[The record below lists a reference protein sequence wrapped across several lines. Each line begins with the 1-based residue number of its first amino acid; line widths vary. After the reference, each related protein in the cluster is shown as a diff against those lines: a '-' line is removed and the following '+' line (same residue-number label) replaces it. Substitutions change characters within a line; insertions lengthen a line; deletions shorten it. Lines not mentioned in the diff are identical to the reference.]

1 MKLLHPRRFWRE
13 FITHLSVIKLKF
25 QAKRKGVVIQVGEMY
40 NLKECSVVSEGK
52 DNCITIGDGCDLRGA
67 SFELYGSK
75 NTIRIGRNV
84 IMNANKI
91 HPIRLQCGRDNA
103 TITIEDD
110 CLFSN
115 SITLC
120 TTDFHNI
127 YDKQGN
133 VINAD
138 KNIHVGYHSW
148 IGRSA
153 YICKG
158 VSLCHDTIVGAH
170 AVVSRSNDEPYVAVA
185 GNPAEIK
192 KENIYWKNNEN

>member
-1 MKLLHPRRFWRE
+1 MRF
-13 FITHLSVIKLKF
+13 VY
-25 QAKRKGVVIQVGEMY
+25 QARRKGVAIDVGSNCDFANCNVASAGKGNHIVI
-40 NLKECSVVSEGK
+40 GK
-52 DNCITIGDGCDLRGA
+52 DCSIRNANFG
-67 SFELYGSK
+67 FFGSN
-75 NTIRIGRNV
+75 NTIRMGGGVTI
-84 IMNANKI
+84 NATKKN
-91 HPIRLQCGRDNA
+91 PVSMQCGRDNM
-103 TITIEDD
+103 TITIEDN

-133 VINAD
+133 IINAD
-138 KNIHVGYHSW
+138 KDIHIGSHTW

-170 AVVSRSNDEPYVAVA
+170 SVVSRSNNEPYVAVA

-192 KENIYWKNNEN
+192 KRNIFWKE